1 MVRVAVGV
9 GSSCL
14 KWRTNVFV
22 LMIFTSVSST
32 VIDTNGADTGPTP
45 IVMSSIMNSEAACE
59 CEDPFKLDYCSS
71 GRVKVC

>member
-1 MVRVAVGV
+1 
-9 GSSCL
+9 
-14 KWRTNVFV
+14 
-22 LMIFTSVSST
+22 MIFTSVSST